1 MIKSTFDFLMISG
14 VILGFVFILATQT
27 SRNGR
32 VKSMIYLNL
41 VVLFIMLNNLQA
53 LLLETVF
60 TNASFFIQRLQ
71 IPWYVLIFP
80 SFYAFLTYYL
90 KIENKIATFVLP
102 SVLLFVFEIAIR
114 LFLAPQYYQAKSS
127 ILIAKYV
134 QIEEIV
140 NATYSLFL
148 FVKAFI
154 ILFKYSK
161 LYQDVLAFDNTK
173 WLKNFMFLGCVVM
186 LMWFCAILLNLENTL
201 NPQLFIYFPLRLST
215 TILLY
220 WVGYNGFYNY
230 SLMTER
236 AALRIAITNEY
247 TGTVSNFNPK
257 VIQEDRF
264 TAIKEYI
271 KENKRFL
278 DPLFSLECLSEELDI
293 STSKLSLLINQE
305 SGHNFSDYINKLRV
319 EKAKDYLINKD
330 YADYTIVAIGLE
342 CGFNSKSTFYAA
354 FKKFTNTTP
363 TDYKKQNKQL
373 S

>member
-1 MIKSTFDFLMISG
+1 MIKSTFEFLMISG
-14 VILGFVFILATQT
+14 MLLGVIFIIATQ
-27 SRNGR
+27 SSKNGR
-32 VKSMIYLNL
+32 EKSIIYLNL

-53 LLLETVF
+53 FLLDTVF
-60 TNASFFIQRLQ
+60 TNACFFIKRVQ

-90 KIENKIATFVLP
+90 KIEKKIATFVLP
-102 SVLLFVFEIAIR
+102 SVLLFVLEIAIR
-114 LFLAPQYYQAKSS
+114 LFLAPEYYQAKSNF
-127 ILIAKYV
+127 LIAKYV

-186 LMWFCAILLNLENTL
+186 LMWFCAILLNLNKTL

-220 WVGYNGFYNY
+220 WVGYQGFYNY

-236 AALRIAITNEY
+236 VKLRAEIANEDK
-247 TGTVSNFNPK
+247 GIVSNFNTK
-257 VIQEDRF
+257 EIQEDRF
-264 TAIKEYI
+264 TAIKEYV
-271 KENKRFL
+271 KKNKRFL
-278 DPLFSLECLSEELDI
+278 DPLFSLECLSEEMDI
-293 STSKLSLLINQE
+293 STSKLSQVINQN
-305 SGHNFSDYINKLRV
+305 SGYHFSDYINSLRV
-319 EKAKDYLINKD
+319 EKAKKYLNKSD

-363 TDYKKQNKQL
+363 TVYKKQNKQL